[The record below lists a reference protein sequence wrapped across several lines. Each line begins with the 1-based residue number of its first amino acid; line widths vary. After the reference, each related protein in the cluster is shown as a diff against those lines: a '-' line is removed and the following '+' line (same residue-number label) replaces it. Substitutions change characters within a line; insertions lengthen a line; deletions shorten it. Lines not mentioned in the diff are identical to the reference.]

1 VNIKLGFIAAFLS
14 FSTLSSTVFAAAT
27 SSPADDSAPAATSS
41 QEKILS
47 LFNPTEVTTVS
58 RRKEDSFSAA
68 AAIYVITQED
78 IKRSGATNVPEAL
91 RLAPGVDVARSGS
104 ERYAVSIRGFN
115 DNIANKLLVMVDG
128 RTVYT
133 PTFSGVN
140 WDTVTPPLEDIKQ
153 IEIIR
158 GPGGTLWG
166 ANAVNGVINII
177 TEDAQNTQENLI
189 SGIAGTETR
198 NIYGRNGGK
207 IGDDAFYRIY
217 AQAFDY
223 SHTKAENGDHVNDA
237 WDRQQSGFR
246 IDWGKTSQDNITVQ
260 GDVYTGTDNRTA
272 FLPVPTPPPFVNPTV
287 DDANLHGG
295 NILGRWTHSYADGA
309 QTQLQVYFDNWDRL
323 FDISEEKVNTL
334 DFDLQHSFLAGDRNE
349 ITMGMGYRL
358 VNYDEP
364 ARAYFLYNPT
374 QDDLNLYSTFIQDK
388 FAIIRD
394 KVFFTFGSKFEVN
407 DFTGFEYEP
416 SARLSWLI
424 DERQTLWAAIS
435 RAVRTPSIADE
446 TIIQTVG
453 AIPNAGYVALVSN
466 KDYGS
471 EDLIAHEI
479 GYRIRPNS
487 DITIDTTAFYNN
499 YTNLQTLDFGA
510 PFGNIAVPLVDH
522 NYGKATSYGFELA
535 STWKVTSKW
544 QLTGS
549 YSYILLHTSLESG
562 STDTSLAQDPGKS
575 PKNQFNIRSHL
586 NLPYDTEMDNM
597 VYYVDKLDSIDI
609 PAYIRFDSKFTWH
622 CTDNVE
628 LSLVGQNL
636 LTNEHREFVPIPV
649 LEESEIARS
658 IYAQAKVRF

>member
-1 VNIKLGFIAAFLS
+1 VNIKLGFIAAFLG
-14 FSTLSSTVFAAAT
+14 FSILSSTALAADT
-27 SSPADDSAPAATSS
+27 NPPTDDSPPATAN

-104 ERYAVSIRGFN
+104 GNYAVSIRGFN
-115 DNIANKLLVMVDG
+115 DNTSNKLLVMVDG
-128 RTVYT
+128 RAVYI
-133 PTFSGVN
+133 PTFSGVD
-140 WDTVTPPLEDIKQ
+140 WDQVTPPLEDIKQ
-153 IEIIR
+153 IEIVR

-189 SGIAGTETR
+189 SGIVGTETN

-207 IGDDAFYRIY
+207 LGDDAFYRIY

-223 SHTKAENGDHVNDA
+223 NHTKAENGDHVNDA

-246 IDWGKTSQDNITVQ
+246 IDWGKTSQDNITLQ
-260 GDVYTGTDNRTA
+260 GDVYTGTDDRTA
-272 FLPVPTPPPFVNPTV
+272 FLPIPTAPYVNPSV

-295 NILGRWTHSYADGA
+295 NILGRWTHSYTDGA

-323 FDISEEKVNTL
+323 FDVSEEMVNTIDL
-334 DFDLQHSFLAGDRNE
+334 DLQHDFFANDRNE
-349 ITMGMGYRL
+349 VTMGVGYRL
-358 VNYDEP
+358 VNADEP
-364 ARAYFLYNPT
+364 ARQYFLFTPT
-374 QDDLNLYSTFIQDK
+374 QRDVNLYSTFIQDK
-388 FAIIRD
+388 FAVIEN

-416 SARLSWLI
+416 SARLSWLL
-424 DERQTLWAAIS
+424 DERQTLWGSIS
-435 RAVRTPSIADE
+435 RAVRTPSLGEEDIKE
-446 TIIQTVG
+446 TVG
-453 AIPNAGYVALVSN
+453 AIPNVGYIALIGN
-466 KDYGS
+466 HNLES
-471 EDLIAHEI
+471 EHLIAYEL
-479 GYRIRPNS
+479 GYRVRPTT
-487 DITIDTTAFYNN
+487 DLTFDTTAFYNHYN
-499 YTNLQTLDFGA
+499 QLETFEFGQPSA
-510 PFGNIAVPLVDH
+510 AVAVPLVAE
-522 NYGKATSYGFELA
+522 NFGKADSKGFEIS
-535 STWKVTSKW
+535 STWNVTPKW
-544 QLTGS
+544 QLTGA
-549 YSYILLHTSLESG
+549 YTYLLLTTSLESG
-562 STDTSLAQDPGKS
+562 STDTTLAQDPGKS
-575 PKNQFNIRSHL
+575 PKNQFNLRSHL
-586 NLPYDTEMDNM
+586 KLPYDTEMDNM

-649 LEESEIARS
+649 LEQSEIARS
-658 IYAQAKVRF
+658 VYAQAKVRF